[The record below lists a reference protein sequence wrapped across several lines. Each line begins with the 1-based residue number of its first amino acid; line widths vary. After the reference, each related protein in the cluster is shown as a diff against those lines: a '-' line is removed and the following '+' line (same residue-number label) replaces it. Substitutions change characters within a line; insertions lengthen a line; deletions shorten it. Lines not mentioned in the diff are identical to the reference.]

1 MSERESL
8 RTEIEKVISEH
19 PGIHFREIQRRSGSA
34 VGQLEYHLYQL
45 EKMDKISIRKDGKL
59 KRYFLIE
66 DTGYNERRLL
76 FFLRNNISRDVL
88 YHLME
93 NEYAPMDLFMTGRRS
108 KREKTREIIN
118 DMADQGIIHLQ
129 TEQKKVV
136 LFLNDSDKVKEAL
149 NRFRE
154 SFLDTMS
161 SNILSLLD

>member
-1 MSERESL
+1 MSL
-8 RTEIEKVISEH
+8 RTDIEKVILEH
-19 PGIHFREIQRRSGSA
+19 PGIHFREIQRRSGAA

-59 KRYFLIE
+59 KRYFLVE

-76 FFLRNNISRDVL
+76 FFLRNNLSRDVL

-93 NEYAPMDLFMTGRRS
+93 NEYAPMDIFLTGRRS
-108 KREKTREIIN
+108 RREKIRDIIN
-118 DMADQGIIHLQ
+118 EMAEQGVIHLQ
-129 TEQKKVV
+129 TEQKRV
-136 LFLNDSDKVKEAL
+136 LIFLNDGDKVKETL